1 MYQFADVVIRLF
13 QILSPNASSRRS
25 FDLLNRITGDGLGI
39 TYKFTRTVSIFSMKM
54 VSLDLTF
61 TNTTD
66 GPMKKI
72 CMGEKVRKLSIVY
85 EIVILMHIYWGG
97 SHSNRA

>member
-1 MYQFADVVIRLF
+1 MYDKFAEAVIRLF

-61 TNTTD
+61 TNTTE

-72 CMGEKVRKLSIVY
+72 CMGEKVRKLSSACGIN
-85 EIVILMHIYWGG
+85 ISMHIYLGVVG
-97 SHSNRA
+97 